1 MKYYLLKNNSTIF
14 ITYAYVSCV
23 YYSTRVGLTNY
34 NKGYKNF
41 LNFLTHKNL
50 LKVYKFYFPRKPG
63 GTMYS
68 SIFPQVITFFTTLA
82 WTKPGFYIIFTI
94 SKVIIPDFGA
104 VYILK
109 PRFLFSFIF
118 LLLRFYVVE
127 ELEVDTLDGKDL
139 SKVKLGGYYIMYGDI
154 LFSPIRLDR
163 WQRVTKDKILSKN
176 VPSFIVE
183 IFYHYFCL
191 DVNTMT
197 ISKSKKGYLLYDK
210 SRHSW
215 SNVSKI

>member
-1 MKYYLLKNNSTIF
+1 MYICTCTNSTF
-14 ITYAYVSCV
+14 D
-23 YYSTRVGLTNY
+23 GDM
-34 NKGYKNF
+34 NKF
-41 LNFLTHKNL
+41 LEFLTPENIY
-50 LKVYKFYFPRKPG
+50 KVYSLHYPGKPG
-63 GTMYS
+63 GSKYS
-68 SIFPQVITFFTTLA
+68 SIFPRVLAFFTNFSWREPTFFIL
-82 WTKPGFYIIFTI
+82 FTI
-94 SKVIIPDFGA
+94 SEVVIPNFGS
-104 VYILK
+104 VFIIK
-109 PRFLFSFIF
+109 PRFLFGFIF

-139 SKVKLGGYYIMYGDI
+139 SKVKLGNYYIMYGDI

-163 WQRVTKDKILSKN
+163 WQRVTKDKILSRN

-191 DVNTMT
+191 DINTMT

>member
-1 MKYYLLKNNSTIF
+1 MYFSTLVNSTSGSGID
-14 ITYAYVSCV
+14 
-23 YYSTRVGLTNY
+23 
-34 NKGYKNF
+34 KF
-41 LNFLTHKNL
+41 LEFLTPENIY
-50 LKVYKFYFPRKPG
+50 KVYDLHFPNKPRG
-63 GTMYS
+63 HHYS
-68 SIFPQVITFFTTLA
+68 VIFPAVVEFFTTLA

-94 SKVIIPDFGA
+94 SEVTIPNFGA
-104 VYILK
+104 VFIMK
-109 PRFLFSFIF
+109 PRFLFSYIF

-127 ELEVDTLDGKDL
+127 ELEVEILNGKDL

-163 WQRVTKDKILSKN
+163 WQRVTKDKILSRN

-191 DVNTMT
+191 DINTMT